1 MQHLSSP
8 YRIDGTGRSATTT
21 DLRAHARALI
31 EAVIFTAP
39 GERVNRPDFG
49 SGILDML
56 FDANSQA
63 LETAAEFLI
72 RSAIQK
78 HLSDILTVAALDL
91 RRDEGLLEI
100 TLSYDLRATGER
112 FTDTLRQEV

>member
-1 MQHLSSP
+1 MYLSAP
-8 YRIDGTGRSATTT
+8 YRIDATGRSATTE
-21 DLRAHARALI
+21 DSRAHARDLI

-49 SGILDML
+49 SGILEMI
-56 FDANSQA
+56 FDTNSQA

-78 HLSDILTVAALDL
+78 HLSDILTVADL
-91 RRDEGLLEI
+91 SFRRDEGRLEI
-100 TLSYDLRATGER
+100 TLAYELRATGER
-112 FTDTLRQEV
+112 FTDSITRED